1 MTIDEGITNRK
12 IIDLYFN
19 QHKNIREICKIVG
32 KSSRYVV
39 PVIKEQRTRLANNK
53 ECEKPKGLPEVRAYK
68 LFAEGKSPVEVT
80 AKLNLPGSQV
90 QQFYTKY
97 WELNNMH
104 ELNTIYNEVKDNIG
118 YFITLFRFAKEEQL
132 TPEEVI
138 GLINM
143 SNDILDLKR
152 QYKRLNV
159 SIVNLESILYE
170 SKEELKKLKN
180 QSSAASEL
188 IRSKSELIERKS
200 EILSDL
206 ISQRQKLE
214 QYMDY
219 IKNNQDYKE
228 IEQIAAN
235 KVTELLSDNKKLVDF
250 ALVSAVAAL
259 RSDSDGRFLF
269 NTLQSSFFPSLSILD
284 DKSFWESKQAAA
296 GAEQFVKQRVLE
308 DANRILEWLKKG
320 IVDTTIATAAGLDKE
335 SSNQQALPYYKSS

>member
-1 MTIDEGITNRK
+1 MK
-12 IIDLYFN
+12 
-19 QHKNIREICKIVG
+19 V
-32 KSSRYVV
+32 
-39 PVIKEQRTRLANNK
+39 
-53 ECEKPKGLPEVRAYK
+53 
-68 LFAEGKSPVEVT
+68 
-80 AKLNLPGSQV
+80 
-90 QQFYTKY
+90 
-97 WELNNMH
+97 
-104 ELNTIYNEVKDNIG
+104 
-118 YFITLFRFAKEEQL
+118 
-132 TPEEVI
+132 
-138 GLINM
+138 
-143 SNDILDLKR
+143 
-152 QYKRLNV
+152 
-159 SIVNLESILYE
+159 
-170 SKEELKKLKN
+170 
-180 QSSAASEL
+180 
-188 IRSKSELIERKS
+188 ELIERKS

>member
-1 MTIDEGITNRK
+1 MTIDDVITNRK
-12 IIDLYFN
+12 FIDLCFN
-19 QHKNIREICKIVG
+19 QHKNIREVCKIVG

-39 PVIKEQRTRLANNK
+39 PVIKEQRIQLADNK
-53 ECEKPKGLPEVRAYK
+53 EYEKPKVLPEVRGYK
-68 LFAEGKSPVEVT
+68 LFAEGKSPVEVA

-90 QQFYTKY
+90 QQYYTKY

-104 ELNTIYNEVKDNIG
+104 ELNAIYNEIKDNIG
-118 YFITLFRFAKEEQL
+118 YFVTLFRFAKKERL

-143 SNDILDLKR
+143 SNDIQDLKR

-170 SKEELKKLKN
+170 SKEELKKLEN
-180 QSSAASEL
+180 QSSAATER

-200 EILSDL
+200 EILSEL

-219 IKNNQDYKE
+219 IKNNQDFKE

-235 KVTELLSDNKKLVDF
+235 KVAELLSDNKKLVDF

-269 NTLQSSFFPSLSILD
+269 NTLQSSFFPSFSILD
-284 DKSFWESKQAAA
+284 DKSFWESKRAA

-308 DANRILEWLKKG
+308 DANRMLEWLKKG
-320 IVDTTIATAAGLDKE
+320 IVDTTIATVAGLDKE
-335 SSNQQALPYYKSS
+335 SSNQQALPYYNSS